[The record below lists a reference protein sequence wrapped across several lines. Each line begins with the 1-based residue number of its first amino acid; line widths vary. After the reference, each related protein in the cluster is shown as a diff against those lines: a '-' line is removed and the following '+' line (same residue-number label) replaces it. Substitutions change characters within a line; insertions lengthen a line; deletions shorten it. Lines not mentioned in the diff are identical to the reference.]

1 MELVDKK
8 EILNILKNN
17 KKEDEIINAIDTMPT
32 IEWHYEEPLKSCSAI
47 VQRPTSYK
55 YQYIMDYYY
64 SEAKAWKYSGK
75 DVIRWISLF
84 DIINIGEYDI
94 IKSGQSIL

>member
-1 MELVDKK
+1 MELVNKK

-17 KKEDEIINAIDTMPT
+17 KKEDEIINAINTMPT
-32 IEWHYEEPLKSCSAI
+32 IKWHYEEPLKNCSAI

-55 YQYIMDYYY
+55 YQYTMDYYY
-64 SEAKAWKYSGK
+64 SEAKAWKYSGN

-84 DIINIGEYDI
+84 DIINIGEHDI